1 MSHRPGANV
10 DPRTRRALS
19 ATAILLALLTIAGLY
34 LLRPTGAGERT
45 ASRELG
51 LTTTVL
57 EARVE
62 SLQAIPCTG
71 TLPEAGVTC
80 TLFEVRLLRG
90 PDAGGT
96 VTIERPVGP
105 GAPVYAAGERVM
117 VAFDAQAQPGFEYAI
132 VDRYR
137 KPPLF
142 WLALLF
148 SLTVVLLGRLRGF
161 AALVGLAASLV
172 VLLRFV
178 LPAVLDGRSPVLVAV
193 VGAAAIAYLALYLAH
208 GLGAM
213 TTVALLGTL
222 ASLFLTAALA
232 TVFVDLAQLTGL
244 ASEEAFIVNLG
255 AGGSLDIR
263 GLILGGM
270 VIGALGAIDDMTVT
284 QASAVWE
291 LRAANPAMKR
301 RHLYRAGLRIGRDHV
316 ASTVNTLVLA
326 YAGAS
331 MPILLL
337 FVLAGQSLGT
347 VANGEAMATEIV
359 RTLVGSI
366 GLVAAVPLTTW
377 LAAMSA
383 GAPEARPTAERPAA
397 REPATDAA
405 SSFFAGAHEE
415 RGDGLGF

>member
-1 MSHRPGANV
+1 M
-10 DPRTRRALS
+10 
-19 ATAILLALLTIAGLY
+19 
-34 LLRPTGAGERT
+34 
-45 ASRELG
+45 
-51 LTTTVL
+51 
-57 EARVE
+57 
-62 SLQAIPCTG
+62 
-71 TLPEAGVTC
+71 
-80 TLFEVRLLRG
+80 
-90 PDAGGT
+90 
-96 VTIERPVGP
+96 TIERPVGP

-337 FVLAGQSLGT
+337 S
-347 VANGEAMATEIV
+347 
-359 RTLVGSI
+359 
-366 GLVAAVPLTTW
+366 
-377 LAAMSA
+377 AMSA